1 MRKIKFFYAET
12 TDFWQKM
19 LNFAHSDAE
28 APPAVFL
35 FHRIFIFKRRE
46 GLFLRSR
53 LYFCFAKISIILLIS
68 KFLALNKYKRNTV
81 FVHKAA

>member
-1 MRKIKFFYAET
+1 MILTALSFKLVYLLSMMSFPPLQYARYNEPVEISRKTKFFFAKILYL
-12 TDFWQKM
+12 WQKM

-46 GLFLRSR
+46 G
-53 LYFCFAKISIILLIS
+53 
-68 KFLALNKYKRNTV
+68 
-81 FVHKAA
+81 